1 MAPTS
6 RARVRSS
13 SAPGRDPAYAY
24 LALIGVEA
32 AGLSDVT
39 RQIERGLPYRSL
51 EEFQRRAAL
60 SVGEVAA
67 LIRLPARTLARRR
80 GGRLQP
86 GESDRLVRAARILAE
101 AVGLFDGDEGAAR
114 AWLATPQ
121 LALAGATPFAAART
135 DPGARAVEQIIGRLL
150 HGVPV

>member
-1 MAPTS
+1 MAQTART
-6 RARVRSS
+6 RARRSS
-13 SAPGRDPAYAY
+13 AESPHPEYAH
-24 LALIGVEA
+24 LALLGIEA
-32 AGLSDVT
+32 AGLPDVT

-86 GESDRLVRAARILAE
+86 EESDRLVRAARILAE
-101 AVGLFDGDEGAAR
+101 AVGLFDGDEDAAR

-150 HGVPV
+150 HGIPT